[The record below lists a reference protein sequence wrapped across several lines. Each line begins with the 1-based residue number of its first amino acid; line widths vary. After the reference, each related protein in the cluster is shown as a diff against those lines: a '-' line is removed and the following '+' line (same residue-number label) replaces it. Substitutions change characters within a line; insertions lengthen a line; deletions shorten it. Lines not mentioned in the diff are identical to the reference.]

1 MADGVSRRR
10 TESMTSDHASGS
22 GSPGR
27 GGHLEKAPLDV
38 GDGKGRGRCNSGRK
52 KKIVMRNE
60 DGEKEVV
67 KNEKKKLI
75 IIINEERE
83 R

>member
-52 KKIVMRNE
+52 KKKIVMRNE

-67 KNEKKKLI
+67 KNEKKKM
-75 IIINEERE
+75 NNNNR
-83 R
+83 